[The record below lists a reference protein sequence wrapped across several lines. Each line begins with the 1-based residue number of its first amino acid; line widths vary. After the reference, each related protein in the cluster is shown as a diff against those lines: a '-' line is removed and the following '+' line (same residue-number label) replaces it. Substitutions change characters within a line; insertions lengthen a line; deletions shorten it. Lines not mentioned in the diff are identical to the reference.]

1 MKNATLSVDEGVLAV
16 VRRYAAE
23 RDSSVNRLVREF
35 LGGIAT
41 REDRAGRARQRG
53 ARHVYERNFLSPG
66 KKQRP
71 VQENQPAHPPHILK
85 DNVPQS
91 AGCQA
96 GTGFP

>member
-41 REDRAGRARQRG
+41 REDRAGRARQRLRALSNRST
-53 ARHVYERNFLSPG
+53 ARLGSHTWRRVDLHER
-66 KKQRP
+66 
-71 VQENQPAHPPHILK
+71 
-85 DNVPQS
+85 
-91 AGCQA
+91 
-96 GTGFP
+96 